1 MKSLEIRYF
10 SATGNTKRAVDLV
23 VETCSAA
30 GIATTA
36 ASIESLVGG
45 PVAGDGEEALL
56 VAFPILAFS
65 APGRVRNYLASLPPG
80 GGRETHILAV
90 CGSMFVGESF
100 VDGWPG
106 RGIEH
111 AESQL
116 RRKGYDVV
124 SSGFLSYPENW
135 TQMADPPA
143 GEDAQKLRDIGDVAA
158 RRFAKGLAEAS
169 SALYRCGP
177 GGALAS
183 GVAAFLFNTAGRRFL
198 GKIYVADAACDACG
212 YCARICP
219 VGAIRMT
226 EREPV
231 WNASCDACNRCI
243 NACPRRAIQVSVA
256 KAALHLGAS
265 VALVVACF
273 PLTRAILGAF
283 GLAHLGAVEVI
294 AALALATALTPPLL
308 LALFGPVDALIR
320 LASRLP
326 PVRRFFAWSLTRR
339 FGRYLA
345 PGFSP
350 KGH

>member
-1 MKSLEIRYF
+1 MKSLDIRYF
-10 SATGNTKRAVDLV
+10 SATGNTKRAIDLV
-23 VETCSAA
+23 AEACSGN
-30 GIATTA
+30 GILTSTS
-36 ASIESLVGG
+36 SIESLGG
-45 PVAGDGEEALL
+45 GQGTGDGHSALL
-56 VAFPILAFS
+56 IAFPILAFS
-65 APGRVRNYLASLPPG
+65 APGRVRKYLTSLPPG
-80 GGRETHILAV
+80 GGRETHLLAV
-90 CGSMFVGESF
+90 CGSMFVGERL

-106 RGIEH
+106 RGIEQ
-111 AESQL
+111 AEALL
-116 RRKGYDVV
+116 RRKGYDVA

-143 GEDAQKLRDIGDVAA
+143 GEEAEKLRDIGDSAA
-158 RRFAKGLAEAS
+158 RRFAKSLTES
-169 SALYRCGP
+169 SLGLYRCGL

-183 GVAAFLFNTAGRRFL
+183 GVAAFLFNIAGRRFL
-198 GKIYVADAACDACG
+198 GKIYVADASCDACG

-226 EREPV
+226 QREPI
-231 WNASCDACNRCI
+231 WKTTCDACNRCI

-256 KAALHLGAS
+256 KSGLQLGAS
-265 VALVVACF
+265 VALVVVCF
-273 PLTRAILGAF
+273 PLTRAIMGAF
-283 GLAHLGAVEVI
+283 GITYLGAVEII

-320 LASRLP
+320 LASRLT
-326 PVRRFFAWSLTRR
+326 PVRRFFAWSLTKR